1 VTSRRW
7 ALSGQRLR
15 LAEAKEPPPAE
26 FGWSV
31 LGLKRGNGLRIESFD
46 DEPDAKR
53 KLEERDRK
61 CAQSCQGAVLSD
73 GIKWHGEVAD
83 DE

>member
-46 DEPDAKR
+46 DEPDAKENS
-53 KLEERDRK
+53 KN
-61 CAQSCQGAVLSD
+61 ATGSALSPAKELCCPMASN
-73 GIKWHGEVAD
+73 GTAR
-83 DE
+83 